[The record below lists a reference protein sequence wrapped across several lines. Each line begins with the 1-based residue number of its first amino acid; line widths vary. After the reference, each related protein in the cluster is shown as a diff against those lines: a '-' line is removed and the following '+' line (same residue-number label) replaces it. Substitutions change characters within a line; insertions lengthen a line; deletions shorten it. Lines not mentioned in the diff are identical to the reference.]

1 MPSPD
6 VLLEDTI
13 VAAATPT
20 GQGAIALIRVSG
32 PDARGVVS
40 RLPGA
45 PGTWPHRRAR
55 LLRLPGHD
63 ELLATAFLA
72 PRSYTGEDVVELSCH
87 GNPLIVERLVAAL
100 VAAGA
105 REAGPG
111 EFTYRAVCNG
121 RMTLPEAERL
131 AHRLSARLPWELD
144 LAETGEDARAQFA
157 DLLDQVR
164 EAQAE
169 LESAIEFGEG
179 DGADWERL
187 AGRIRRLATQA
198 RLQDRWSRLPRVLL
212 IGPVNAGKSTLFNR
226 LSGFDRALVSDRP
239 GTTRDWLEIELRHG
253 GVPFLLI
260 DSAGLRPPGGPVP
273 SSLESEGMRLT
284 RALAEDA
291 DVLIV
296 FAGDPDTPDPIPVDA
311 AWRVI
316 RVLGKADLTPPAPAP
331 SPCVGRRADDP
342 ALRVSGRTGEGVQRL
357 LDVLVDRLR
366 GRFTSA
372 PRWWF
377 PSRLAGLA
385 LELEADWIRLAAA
398 PLAEVRALH
407 LRELAAR
414 LEAQLEVPPADL
426 YRLIFSRFCI
436 GK

>member
-13 VAAATPT
+13 VAAATAA

-32 PDARGVVS
+32 PAALEIAS

-55 LLRLPGHD
+55 LLRLTGHD

-87 GNPLIVERLVAAL
+87 GSPLIVERLVAAL

-157 DLLDQVR
+157 DLLDQVLETR
-164 EAQAE
+164 AE

-179 DGADWERL
+179 DGPDWEAL

-212 IGPVNAGKSTLFNR
+212 LGPVNAGKSTLFNR
-226 LSGFDRALVSDRP
+226 LAGFDRALVSDRP

-260 DSAGLRPPGGPVP
+260 DSAGLRPPGGPAP
-273 SSLESEGMRLT
+273 ETLESEGMRLT

-296 FAGDPDTPDPIPVDA
+296 FAGDPDTPDPMPVDLDP
-311 AWRVI
+311 RVI
-316 RVLGKADLTPPAPAP
+316 RVLGKADLTPPAP
-331 SPCVGRRADDP
+331 SPLAGRRAEDP

-357 LDVLVDRLR
+357 LDVIVDRLR
-366 GRFTSA
+366 GRFTTA

-385 LELEADWIRLAAA
+385 LELEADWSRLAAA

>member
-13 VAAATPT
+13 VAAATPP

-32 PDARGVVS
+32 PDALGIVS

-45 PGTWPHRRAR
+45 PGTWTHRRAR
-55 LLRLPGHD
+55 LLRLSGHD

-72 PRSYTGEDVVELSCH
+72 PGSYTGEDVVELSCH
-87 GNPLIVERLVAAL
+87 GNMLIVERLLAAL

-111 EFTYRAVCNG
+111 EFTYRAVRNG
-121 RMTLPEAERL
+121 RMTLAEAERL
-131 AHRLSARLPWELD
+131 AHRLRARLPWELD
-144 LAETGEDARAQFA
+144 LAETGEDARAEFSA
-157 DLLDQVR
+157 LLDQVR
-164 EAQAE
+164 EARAE
-169 LESAIEFGEG
+169 LESALEFDEG
-179 DGADWERL
+179 DGPDWEAL
-187 AGRIRRLATQA
+187 SQRIRRLATQA

-226 LSGFDRALVSDRP
+226 LAGFDRALVSERP

-260 DSAGLRPPGGPVP
+260 DSAGLRPQDGPAPEPV
-273 SSLESEGMRLT
+273 ESEGMRLT

-296 FAGDPDTPDPIPVDA
+296 FAGAPDHPAPVPADGDP
-311 AWRVI
+311 RVI
-316 RVLGKADLTPPAPAP
+316 RVLGKSDLTPSGPGG
-331 SPCVGRRADDP
+331 SPDGGLLP
-342 ALRVSGRTGEGVQRL
+342 VSGRTGAGVQAL
-357 LDVLVDRLR
+357 LDTVVHRVR
-366 GRFTSA
+366 GRFTTA

-377 PSRLAGLA
+377 PSRLSGLA
-385 LELEADWIRLAAA
+385 LELEADWVRLAAE

-414 LEAQLEVPPADL
+414 LEDQLEVPPADL